1 MAIQNAPRTPSQLRC
16 TASKFSASVIDT
28 ASKFSAGVIDTGGKF
43 SAGVTTINVDR
54 GKHVIANFGVTFGK
68 FAAGV
73 NGVGVK
79 FSAGV
84 NDTGNAPLVV
94 NTFANF

>member
-1 MAIQNAPRTPSQLRC
+1 M
-16 TASKFSASVIDT
+16 
-28 ASKFSAGVIDTGGKF
+28 
-43 SAGVTTINVDR
+43 
-54 GKHVIANFGVTFGK
+54 IANFDVTFGK

-84 NDTGNAPLVV
+84 NDTGNAPLAVD
-94 NTFANF
+94 TFAYFLKIEMALLELSEARGKTI